1 MVSIEP
7 VSGKERERKKKKKKK
22 KKRKEGKK
30 KNENDSIGL
39 LTHARENELKPHG
52 VTPRNKLLF
61 QPHPPPLSPRAGR
74 TFTETIVFTAKRC
87 FPQEGK
93 DLKIKLLGLSLPG
106 DLKLH

>member
-1 MVSIEP
+1 MGKREKKKEEKKEEK
-7 VSGKERERKKKKKKK
+7 KERE
-22 KKRKEGKK
+22 KKRGKK
-30 KNENDSIGL
+30 NLNDSIGL